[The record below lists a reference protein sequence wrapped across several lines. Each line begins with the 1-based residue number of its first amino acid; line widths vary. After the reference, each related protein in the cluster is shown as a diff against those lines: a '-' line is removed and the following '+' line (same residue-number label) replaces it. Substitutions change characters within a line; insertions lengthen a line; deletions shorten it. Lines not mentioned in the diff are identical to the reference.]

1 MTQVKKRGVDMTE
14 GSIAR
19 HLLLF
24 AFPLLLGN
32 LFQQFYNMVDT
43 WVVGNFVSNEA
54 FSAVGSVGPII
65 NTLIGLFAG
74 LSTGAGAVISQFY
87 GAKRYDKVHN
97 TVHTAIL
104 MTLIL
109 GVIFTAVGILL
120 SPLMLE
126 LMKTPPEVMP
136 ESTAYLSIY
145 FAGILGLMVYNIG
158 AGILRAVGDSKR
170 PFYYLVVSALL
181 NVALDLLFVIGFE
194 MGVKGVAY
202 ATVISQ
208 GVSAVLVMI
217 TLLCTRMSV
226 RLSLR
231 ELRLHWDML
240 GKILAIGLPAS
251 LQMAVTAF
259 SNIFVQSYINVFGP
273 DHMSGW
279 TAYSKIDQFM
289 FLPMQSLSLA
299 ATTFVAQ
306 NLGARREARARRGVT
321 LSVLMSMA
329 SCVLLMI
336 PILFLSPYLVGFFND
351 KPEVMEIGG
360 RLLRMMSP
368 FYILCCLNQVLA
380 ASLRGAGN
388 SRAPMIMMLSS
399 FVVFRQIYL
408 YIAANFLSNDFT
420 LIAMSYPAGWLLA
433 SILMTLYYRRA
444 DLSASAVVG
453 ASAPAEEEAPAQEEA
468 GV

>member
-1 MTQVKKRGVDMTE
+1 MTQVKRRGVDMTE

-87 GAKRYDKVHN
+87 GAKRYDKVHD
-97 TVHTAIL
+97 TVHTAIV

-109 GVIFTAVGILL
+109 GVIFTAIGLL
-120 SPLMLE
+120 FTPFMLE

-145 FAGILGLMVYNIG
+145 FAGIMGLMLYNIG
-158 AGILRAVGDSKR
+158 SGILRAVGDSKR
-170 PFYYLVVSALL
+170 PFYFLVVSALL
-181 NVALDLLFVIGFE
+181 NVVLDLWFVLGFE
-194 MGVKGVAY
+194 MGVEGVAY
-202 ATVISQ
+202 ATIISQ

-217 TLLCTRMSV
+217 TLFCTQMSV
-226 RLSLR
+226 RLTFRDLR
-231 ELRLHWDML
+231 VHRDML
-240 GKILAIGLPAS
+240 GKILVIGLPAS
-251 LQMAVTAF
+251 LQMAVTSF
-259 SNIFVQSYINVFGP
+259 SNVFVQSYINYFGP
-273 DHMSGW
+273 DYMSGW

-306 NLGARREARARRGVT
+306 NLGACKEARAKRGVT
-321 LSVLMSMA
+321 ASVLMSMA
-329 SCVLLMI
+329 SCLILMV
-336 PILFLSPYLVGFFND
+336 PILFLSPHLVGFFND

-360 RLLRMMSP
+360 RLLRMMTP
-368 FYILCCLNQVLA
+368 FYILCCFNQVLA

-388 SRAPMIMMLSS
+388 SRAPMVIFLSS
-399 FVVFRQIYL
+399 FVLFRQGYL
-408 YIAANFLSNDFT
+408 YVAANFLSNDFT

-433 SILMTLYYRRA
+433 SALMILYYRRV
-444 DLSASAVVG
+444 DLSATAVVG
-453 ASAPAEEEAPAQEEA
+453 ATPGSEEATKEEEAHA
-468 GV
+468 